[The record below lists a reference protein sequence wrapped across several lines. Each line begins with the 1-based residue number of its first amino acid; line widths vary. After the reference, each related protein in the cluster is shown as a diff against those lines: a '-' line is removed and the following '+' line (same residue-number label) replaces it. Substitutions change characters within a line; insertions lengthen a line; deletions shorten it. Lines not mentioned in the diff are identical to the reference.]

1 MNESQRFL
9 DQCKKSVAFLA
20 RWGKQLGVL
29 AETVEALGGQV
40 LEATIGQVD
49 AAKAAFCD
57 SRDLAKS
64 ADEHCL
70 PQFWPRP
77 DPVVERVC
85 RQWLQECWAA
95 WNGALMSLC
104 GNKACDDKVLCT
116 WAQENAARAQR
127 LQKLSQVTEV
137 ASELGGAGE
146 ADEQARM
153 MTKEISLMES
163 ILDFVLT
170 AEALLTSKKTDVETA
185 RQMSWRLQTLR
196 AADTSAMQS
205 KLLSTELPLFLQA
218 QICGD
223 ASALG
228 NAVRSAI

>member
-1 MNESQRFL
+1 
-9 DQCKKSVAFLA
+9 
-20 RWGKQLGVL
+20 
-29 AETVEALGGQV
+29 
-40 LEATIGQVD
+40 
-49 AAKAAFCD
+49 
-57 SRDLAKS
+57 
-64 ADEHCL
+64 
-70 PQFWPRP
+70 
-77 DPVVERVC
+77 
-85 RQWLQECWAA
+85 
-95 WNGALMSLC
+95 MSLC
-104 GNKACDDKVLCT
+104 GNKACDDTVLCT
-116 WAQENAARAQR
+116 WVQENAAQAQR
-127 LQKLSQVTEV
+127 LQKLSQMTEV

-146 ADEQARM
+146 AEEQAVM

-218 QICGD
+218 QICGG